1 MSTIISVSIPT
12 NHKEFLDEMSI
23 SPSELLQGSIND
35 LIETSKVSRKQVD
48 ELNRRIGV
56 LQGTIEKQRD
66 FIETQGL
73 MDKFLGL

>member
-1 MSTIISVSIPT
+1 MAHIISVSLGQDQKDFIT
-12 NHKEFLDEMSI
+12 EMGI
-23 SPSELLQGSIND
+23 SPSELLQRSIND
-35 LIETSKVSRKQVD
+35 LIESSKVSRKQVD

-73 MDKFLGL
+73 MDKFLGI